1 MAQSRTAL
9 ETRMIPHYVKPC
21 IAHQGFSVA
30 LLPDERRTL
39 DLRRATVEW
48 IAAAAPWRWFCTLT
62 FAGFPSDDAAHDAF
76 RRWARDLACDRSHV
90 RIAWSYAPQYR
101 GTLHYHALLAPDVQ
115 ELVDPA
121 TVATWGAGRVDVQPV
136 YDAQGAAR
144 YVTEHANDLDPHD
157 LRRAWDLNVACDRR
171 RRCRRR
177 GRGCVVLASPWGHP
191 T

>member
-1 MAQSRTAL
+1 MRPGLYRDPSPPAGWCPTL
-9 ETRMIPHYVKPC
+9 TPTEHETRT
-21 IAHQGFSVA
+21 
-30 LLPDERRTL
+30 R
-39 DLRRATVEW
+39 RRATVAW
-48 IAAAAPWRWFCTLT
+48 IAGLAPWRWFCTLT

-136 YDAQGAAR
+136 YNADGAAR
-144 YVTEHANDLDPHD
+144 YVTEHANDLDAGD

-171 RRCRRR
+171 RRCRRA
-177 GRGCVVLASPWGHP
+177 GSACVLAPGPWG
-191 T
+191 TTT